1 MYKIC
6 MYVCVLIR
14 NWVCCYEQSKTQLI
28 RQNVPHSPLDNM
40 CIDFISANR
49 YLTAKY
55 QTYGGDICSNL
66 IQDRMNAVIAHT
78 KDTKINKKR

>member
-1 MYKIC
+1 
-6 MYVCVLIR
+6 
-14 NWVCCYEQSKTQLI
+14 
-28 RQNVPHSPLDNM
+28 M
-40 CIDFISANR
+40 CIDFVSAYR

-55 QTYGGDICSNL
+55 QTYGRDISSNL